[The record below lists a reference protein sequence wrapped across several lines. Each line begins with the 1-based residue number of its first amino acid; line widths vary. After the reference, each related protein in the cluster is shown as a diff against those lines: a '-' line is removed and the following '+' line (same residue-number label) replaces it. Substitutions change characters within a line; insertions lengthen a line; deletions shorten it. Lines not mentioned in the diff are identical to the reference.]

1 MMVPEAEISSFT
13 DPMKWLEYFP
23 PHGKADLERFGTGV
37 DWRRSFITTAAN
49 PYYDRCAF
57 AYTFVTVKYT
67 SCALAAASNLACQ
80 KFLVR
85 GCDRV

>member
-1 MMVPEAEISSFT
+1 MITMYHQMMVPEADISSFT

-49 PYYDRCAF
+49 PYYDR
-57 AYTFVTVKYT
+57 
-67 SCALAAASNLACQ
+67 
-80 KFLVR
+80 
-85 GCDRV
+85 